1 MRVVLILITLA
12 VLLLTCGCEVVDD
25 ADYAIVQKIKM
36 GQYTLIKNDELS
48 VLKQQAELGKG
59 VGRYQIHREGWRTW
73 RLDTATGHI
82 CLLLTS
88 DSDWKKP
95 EIAIQAC
102 SFN

>member
-1 MRVVLILITLA
+1 MRVILTLITLA
-12 VLLLTCGCEVVDD
+12 VLPLMCGCEVVDD
-25 ADYAIVQKIKM
+25 DDYAIVQKIKT

-73 RLDTATGHI
+73 RLDTATGQI

-95 EIAIQAC
+95 EVAMQGCPA
-102 SFN
+102 N